1 MTDARLLE
9 ARGIRVLRGER
20 AVVDGVDLTLAPGAR
35 LAVVGANGS
44 GKSTLLRA
52 LLGLEPRAAGEVRLS
67 GASVHGLARV
77 EIARL
82 ATLVLQDT
90 HVDVPITVRDL
101 VELGRFAHR
110 GTSRAAEDRAE
121 VERALQQ
128 TELLS
133 LASRDVRTLSGGELQ
148 RAHLA
153 RALAQASSV
162 ILCDEP
168 TSSLDLRHQLAV
180 LATLR
185 AQAEQGCAVV
195 VVLHDLTLAARWAER
210 VLVLREGRVLAEG
223 APLDVLTAETVREAF
238 DVDVRVAEVDGELV
252 VTPVSR

>member
-1 MTDARLLE
+1 MTETLLE
-9 ARGIRVLRGER
+9 ARGIRVLRDRR
-20 AVVDGVDLTLAPGAR
+20 AVVDGVDLTLSAGAR
-35 LAVVGANGS
+35 VAIVGANGS

-52 LLGLEPRAAGEVRLS
+52 LLGLEPRATGEVKLS
-67 GASVHGLARV
+67 GASVPGLARV
-77 EIARL
+77 EIARR

-110 GTSRAAEDRAE
+110 GTPRAADDRAE
-121 VERALQQ
+121 IDRALQQ
-128 TELLS
+128 TELLP
-133 LASRDVRTLSGGELQ
+133 LASREVRTLSGGELQ

-153 RALAQASSV
+153 RALAQACRV

-185 AQAEQGCAVV
+185 AQAADGRAVV
-195 VVLHDLTLAARWAER
+195 VVLHDLMLAARWAER
-210 VLVLREGRVLAEG
+210 VVVLREGRVLAEG
-223 APLDVLTAETVREAF
+223 APREVLTAETVREAF
-238 DVDVRVAEVDGELV
+238 SVEARVSDVDGEIV
-252 VTPVSR
+252 ITPLSG